1 MVYGATTFS
10 YNRAIPRVSLYR
22 GYIGRV
28 KDRCVSD
35 TCVFFCLFWFPLTT
49 PISPQKTLAPL

>member
-10 YNRAIPRVSLYR
+10 YNRAIPRVPLYR

-35 TCVFFCLFWFPLTT
+35 TCVFFC
-49 PISPQKTLAPL
+49 